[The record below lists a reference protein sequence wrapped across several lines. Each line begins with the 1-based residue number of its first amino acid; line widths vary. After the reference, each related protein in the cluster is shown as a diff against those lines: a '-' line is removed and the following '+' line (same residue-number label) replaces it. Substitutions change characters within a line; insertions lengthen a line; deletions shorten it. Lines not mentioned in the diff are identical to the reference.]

1 MCGHVRTC
9 DGTWGHVRTG
19 GDMWGEWG
27 GWELFCHSQP
37 DCYICSPLHLT
48 QNVTGN
54 KNVLHFENIALD
66 HCHCH
71 CPMARWDIQRQNCV
85 KINSITPL
93 SAQNHH
99 STSEEFE
106 PNSHRFCHGVNHLW
120 LESSNYCTSFCGE
133 WNLARTPQTNLKFHE
148 AERCFCKNFFIWTQ
162 FLSFFCIRISLERSL
177 ELETF
182 GLEISVKKSRNRSQ
196 TTLV

>member
-9 DGTWGHVRTG
+9 DGTWGHVRTCE
-19 GDMWGEWG
+19 DRWGHVRRVG
-27 GWELFCHSQP
+27 RVRIILPFP
-37 DCYICSPLHLT
+37 ARLLHLFPSAFNT
-48 QNVTGN
+48 KCHRQQ
-54 KNVLHFENIALD
+54 KCSSLWK
-66 HCHCH
+66 HCIGSLSLSLSNGS
-71 CPMARWDIQRQNCV
+71 WDIQRQNCV

-148 AERCFCKNFFIWTQ
+148 AERCFCKNFFYLDTV
-162 FLSFFCIRISLERSL
+162 LVFFFVS
-177 ELETF
+177 ELVSK
-182 GLEISVKKSRNRSQ
+182 GVLNWKHLVSKSV
-196 TTLV
+196 